1 MRRNSDKNLTPS
13 CVHSKTKISESTYKK
28 SYQVLSMYVYHGAD
42 TTVEE
47 MFGGWQILP
56 YRDLDHGTLS
66 SCETAGGCL
75 EEEI

>member
-1 MRRNSDKNLTPS
+1 
-13 CVHSKTKISESTYKK
+13 
-28 SYQVLSMYVYHGAD
+28 MYLYHGAE

-56 YRDLDHGTLS
+56 YRDPDHGTLS

-75 EEEI
+75 EEEIWS